1 MVKYILVWGS
11 KSYAKLINEIFLDYK
26 NLLNLNFLNIEKE
39 KLKIKYFFDPSASKI
54 DFNSRA
60 FFSNDKNFLKKNIQN
75 CKYFIVAVGTNHGK
89 ARTEISY
96 FLEKKKL
103 TPINLIFKKTFLA
116 KNIQIGKG
124 VVIMPNVLI
133 NSFSKIGDYTIL
145 NSSANIEHETIIG
158 KGCHIMS
165 GACISGRNVIGD
177 FATIGA
183 NATIMP
189 DLTIGDGAF
198 VGAGSVVT
206 KNVNTNEIVLGNP
219 AKKYKNNIH
228 NLNKLTLKILK

>member
-1 MVKYILVWGS
+1 
-11 KSYAKLINEIFLDYK
+11 
-26 NLLNLNFLNIEKE
+26 
-39 KLKIKYFFDPSASKI
+39 
-54 DFNSRA
+54 
-60 FFSNDKNFLKKNIQN
+60 
-75 CKYFIVAVGTNHGK
+75 
-89 ARTEISY
+89 
-96 FLEKKKL
+96 
-103 TPINLIFKKTFLA
+103 
-116 KNIQIGKG
+116 
-124 VVIMPNVLI
+124 MPNVLI